1 MKRKNFFFIL
11 FLHIG
16 MTTHATDTNERLLVL
31 NTNNLSLVLE
41 VDKNGTLLHR
51 YFGQRLADP
60 SPFLSK
66 VLYRTSEY
74 GTRNEAYSTMGGKNF
89 REPALRV
96 THWDGDLNTELIFR
110 KAERNFDN
118 SKDTEELVVYLK
130 DKKYPFEVKLFYK
143 AYWKEDVFTMHTE
156 IINKECGDV
165 VLHNYYSFY
174 LPIDARKYHLTH
186 FYGTATTEM
195 SMEETLLTHGMKS
208 IETRKGI
215 RSTHS
220 ENPSFLLSLDAPMQE
235 NEGEVIAG
243 ALAWSNNFKLNFELD
258 EFNTLNI
265 TAGINPYASEYHVPR
280 NKTLTTPLMVYTYSK
295 NGAGGASRRMHDWA
309 RKDGLYAPDE
319 IRPVVLNSWEGVYFD
334 FTEDRLRE
342 MIDGAA
348 TLGIELFVLDDGW
361 FGNNYPRN
369 NAKMGLGD
377 WQVNKVKLPNGIDA
391 LAKYAVAKGV
401 KFGIWIE
408 PEMVNPQSD
417 LAQKHPEWVVKAP
430 GRDVPKRREQWVLDL
445 TNPKVQD
452 FVFQVFDSVLSLS
465 DDISYI
471 KWDANRHIESVG
483 SSWLLSDMQSHF
495 WVDYTHGLYRVYER
509 IRKKYPKVMIQVCSS
524 GGGRVEYGSLKYH
537 QDFWTSDNTDAF
549 SRAFIQYGTNFIYPA
564 IATGAHFS
572 HVPNRHTKRIIPAKF
587 RMDMAMAG
595 RLGFEMKLTDLTGEE
610 AEALKGSIQEYK
622 EIRDILQFGDLY
634 RLSSPYDDSGLY
646 SLIYVSKDKK
656 RAVFYA
662 YSLKYRGYLSTTN
675 FKLNG
680 LDNSKV
686 YSVKELNNPKPTFW
700 ANGKS
705 ISGDFLTKEGLNPN
719 LQNIYQS
726 IVLYLEETGEK
737 TAPTRKGG
745 KEVKEMESA
754 ESF

>member
-1 MKRKNFFFIL
+1 MKQKYFLFIL
-11 FLHIG
+11 FLYIG
-16 MTTHATDTNERLLVL
+16 VMTHATDNNERLLVL

-41 VDKNGTLLHR
+41 ADKSGTLLHR

-96 THWDGDLNTELIFR
+96 THWDGDLNTELVFR
-110 KAERNFDN
+110 KAERNFDS
-118 SKDTEELVVYLK
+118 SKGTEELVVYLK

-143 AYWKEDVFTMHTE
+143 AYRKEDVFTMHTE
-156 IINKECGDV
+156 IINKERGDV

-195 SMEETLLTHGMKS
+195 SMEETLLTHGVKS

-265 TAGINPYASEYHVPR
+265 TAGINPYASEYRVAR
-280 NKTLTTPLMVYTYSK
+280 NKTFTTPLMIYTYSK
-295 NGAGGASRRMHDWA
+295 NGAGDASRRMHDWA

-319 IRPVVLNSWEGVYFD
+319 VRPVVLNSWEGVYFD
-334 FTEDRLRE
+334 FTEDRLKE

-348 TLGIELFVLDDGW
+348 SLGIELFVLDDGC

-377 WQVNKVKLPNGIDA
+377 WQVNKAKLPNGIDA

-483 SSWLLSDMQSHF
+483 SSWLPSDMQSHF
-495 WVDYTHGLYRVYER
+495 WVDYTQGLYRVYER
-509 IRKKYPKVMIQVCSS
+509 IRNKYPKVMIQVCSS

-610 AEALKGSIQEYK
+610 AETLKGSIQEYK

-646 SLIYVSKDKK
+646 SLMYVSKDKK

-680 LDNSKV
+680 LDDNKV

-700 ANGKS
+700 ANGKN
-705 ISGDFLTKEGLNPN
+705 INGDFLTKEGLNPN

-737 TAPTRKGG
+737 TDPTREGG
-745 KEVKEMESA
+745 KEVKEPESA

>member
-1 MKRKNFFFIL
+1 M
-11 FLHIG
+11 
-16 MTTHATDTNERLLVL
+16 
-31 NTNNLSLVLE
+31 
-41 VDKNGTLLHR
+41 
-51 YFGQRLADP
+51 
-60 SPFLSK
+60 
-66 VLYRTSEY
+66 
-74 GTRNEAYSTMGGKNF
+74 
-89 REPALRV
+89 
-96 THWDGDLNTELIFR
+96 
-110 KAERNFDN
+110 
-118 SKDTEELVVYLK
+118 
-130 DKKYPFEVKLFYK
+130 
-143 AYWKEDVFTMHTE
+143 
-156 IINKECGDV
+156 
-165 VLHNYYSFY
+165 
-174 LPIDARKYHLTH
+174 
-186 FYGTATTEM
+186 
-195 SMEETLLTHGMKS
+195 
-208 IETRKGI
+208 
-215 RSTHS
+215 
-220 ENPSFLLSLDAPMQE
+220 
-235 NEGEVIAG
+235 
-243 ALAWSNNFKLNFELD
+243 
-258 EFNTLNI
+258 
-265 TAGINPYASEYHVPR
+265 
-280 NKTLTTPLMVYTYSK
+280 
-295 NGAGGASRRMHDWA
+295 
-309 RKDGLYAPDE
+309 
-319 IRPVVLNSWEGVYFD
+319 
-334 FTEDRLRE
+334 
-342 MIDGAA
+342 
-348 TLGIELFVLDDGW
+348 
-361 FGNNYPRN
+361 
-369 NAKMGLGD
+369 
-377 WQVNKVKLPNGIDA
+377 
-391 LAKYAVAKGV
+391 AKYAVAKGV

-483 SSWLLSDMQSHF
+483 SSWLPSDMQSHF
-495 WVDYTHGLYRVYER
+495 WVDYTQGLYRVYER
-509 IRKKYPKVMIQVCSS
+509 IRNKYPKVMIQVCSS

-610 AEALKGSIQEYK
+610 AETLKGSIQEYK

-646 SLIYVSKDKK
+646 SLMYVSKDKK

-680 LDNSKV
+680 LDDNKV

-700 ANGKS
+700 ANGKN
-705 ISGDFLTKEGLNPN
+705 INGDFLTKEGLNPN

-737 TAPTRKGG
+737 TTSTREGG
-745 KEVKEMESA
+745 KEVKEPESA